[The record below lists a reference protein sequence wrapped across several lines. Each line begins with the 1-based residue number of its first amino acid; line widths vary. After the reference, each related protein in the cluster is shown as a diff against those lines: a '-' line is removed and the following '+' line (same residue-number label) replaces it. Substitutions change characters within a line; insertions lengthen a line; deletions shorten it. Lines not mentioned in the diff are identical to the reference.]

1 MDNRIKSFIELVA
14 SKILTNEC
22 VNGLCE
28 FDSRCATKKLNYEYI
43 KLSRRS
49 V

>member
-14 SKILTNEC
+14 SSILTNEC

-28 FDSRCATKKLNYEYI
+28 FDSRCATKSKLWNANTVVHT
-43 KLSRRS
+43 K
-49 V
+49 

>member
-14 SKILTNEC
+14 SSILTNEC

-28 FDSRCATKKLNYEYI
+28 FDSRCATKI
-43 KLSRRS
+43 KLW
-49 V
+49 VH